1 MSTYMAKEIKEIPE
15 IIAKQGESNAP
26 MLIKLAEFLRK
37 SPPSGITLLG
47 RGSSRNACY
56 YAKYLFELS
65 YDRPVSLASPSIASI
80 YNRTLNFENQL
91 LFVCSQSGASPD
103 LIKYVENAKAG
114 GATVI
119 GLINDESSPLA
130 QASDFLFSLKAGKEH
145 SVAATKSYIATL
157 YAFASIYAMF
167 SEKNDL
173 ADELYHLPEVMD
185 QLVNTRWDNFSDTMI
200 DTQELFC
207 LGRSYALSTAKEVSL
222 KFNETCQVFSKDYSS
237 SEFFHGPLALI
248 EKGIPIVHFLCND
261 ESHKVSLETNQKLI
275 DLGAN
280 VYTVDSKAFDEKTLI
295 VPTSS
300 PIIQPLIQTT
310 VLYSIIEQISVKKG
324 LNPDTPPFLNK
335 VTKTV

>member
-15 IIAKQGESNAP
+15 VIAKQGESNAP

-37 SPPSGITLLG
+37 SPPTGVTLLG
-47 RGSSRNACY
+47 RGSSKNACY
-56 YAKYLFELS
+56 YAKYIFEIALNI
-65 YDRPVSLASPSIASI
+65 PVSMASPSIASV
-80 YNRTLNFENQL
+80 YDRTLKFDNQL

-103 LIKYVENAKAG
+103 LIKYTENAKAG
-114 GATVI
+114 GATIIALV
-119 GLINDESSPLA
+119 NDETSPIAKLA
-130 QASDFLFSLKAGKEH
+130 DFLFGLKAGKEH

-167 SEKNDL
+167 CGKNDL

-185 QLVNTRWDNFSDTMI
+185 QVVNSTWDEFAEAMLTTDN
-200 DTQELFC
+200 LFC
-207 LGRSYALSTAKEVSL
+207 LGRSYNYSTAREVSL
-222 KFNETCQVFSKDYSS
+222 KFNETCQVFAKDYSA

-248 EKGIPIVHFLCND
+248 ERGIPILHFLMND
-261 ESHKVSLETNQKLI
+261 ETHKVSLETNEKLI

-310 VLYSIIEQISVKKG
+310 MMYSIIEQISIKKG

>member
-1 MSTYMAKEIKEIPE
+1 MAKEIKEIPDV
-15 IIAKQGESNAP
+15 IARQGESNAP
-26 MLIKLAEFLRK
+26 MLIKLAEFMRK
-37 SPPSGITLLG
+37 ETINGITLLG

-56 YAKYLFELS
+56 YAKYIFETALNI
-65 YDRPVSLASPSIASI
+65 PVSLASPSIASV
-80 YNRTLNFENQL
+80 YDRTLNFENHL

-114 GATVI
+114 GATII
-119 GLINDESSPLA
+119 GLVNDESSPIAKL
-130 QASDFLFSLKAGKEH
+130 SDFLFGLKAGKEN

-167 SEKNDL
+167 CGKNDL

-185 QLVNTRWDNFSDTMI
+185 QVVHTNWDDFAEAMLTTEN
-200 DTQELFC
+200 LFC
-207 LGRSYALSTAKEVSL
+207 LGRSYNLSTAKEIAL
-222 KFNETCQVFSKDYSS
+222 KFNETSQIFAKEYSS

-248 EKGIPIVHFLCND
+248 EKGIPILHFLLND

-295 VPTSS
+295 IPSS
-300 PIIQPLIQTT
+300 SAIVQPLIQTT
-310 VLYSIIEQISVKKG
+310 ALYSIIEQISIKKG
-324 LNPDTPPFLNK
+324 LNPDEPPFLNK
-335 VTKTV
+335 VTKTI